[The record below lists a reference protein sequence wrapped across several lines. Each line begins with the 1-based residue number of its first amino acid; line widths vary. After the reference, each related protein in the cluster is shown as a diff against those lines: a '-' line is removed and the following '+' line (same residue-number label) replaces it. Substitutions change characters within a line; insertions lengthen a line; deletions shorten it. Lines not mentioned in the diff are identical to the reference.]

1 MATDREYQRVPEPPT
16 NPDIPGHHHDNDD
29 DDPGRDKQI
38 DRQIDNNS
46 FEDSVSSEHKTCSPK
61 IQSSFILCC
70 GFLCF
75 GASMAIIGP
84 TVLELGCLTGED
96 VGNMSWVFFA
106 QTCSALAGA
115 ICSGVIT
122 DRFNINYN
130 IFLAIVITIHAV
142 ALTIL
147 PFTRSLGSLLV
158 LTSFHGLFGGFQ
170 DTATNL
176 RMIIMH
182 GQDVPPFLQTLF
194 FFYGLGAFLS
204 PIIAGNFLS
213 EECNRGES
221 QLGDFAFSRRSVL
234 SEMVYSRRR
243 RHNGIGMN
251 LWLKQIKDKQAMFAT
266 NLSTSAGDVTG
277 TDAPFATPHPQIIK
291 ITTTRIHYAYFII
304 AMIHFVVTI
313 GLWCLFCIERK
324 REQKAQLLSAEANA
338 NGDEVGS
345 VSSDRMDDSLS
356 RSDRSEID
364 PTIKSQVVC
373 ISFWI
378 AVMVFICDGLQ
389 GSFGSYIYTY
399 AVKINIGISADDA
412 AYLNSLFWGALALG
426 RLLAIFV
433 SLYVSP
439 RVMLLVDVIGC
450 LVSITLMFI
459 FRAHSISLWVG
470 TTTFGLC
477 LSNIFPTSVSMA
489 ESYFRLTGTITC
501 FFVVCSGLGEMTIPL
516 VIGKLFDVIGPVS
529 FLIISSILCV
539 TSVGIYLA
547 VIINGR
553 GITQKLLN
561 TTSGSLNTLQDE
573 TALNISPKQNGGG
586 QGGGGGEGEDRGIYS
601 PSGTINFEHAT
612 ASTPV
617 NLDMPRDMPGE
628 TEESRDFSRDHDAGV
643 AGEKK
648 EK

>member
-1 MATDREYQRVPEPPT
+1 MAGQSDRDYHRLDGQPK
-16 NPDIPGHHHDNDD
+16 PDLASDSG
-29 DDPGRDKQI
+29 DPGGDGKQI
-38 DRQIDNNS
+38 DRQIDNS

-142 ALTIL
+142 ALSIL
-147 PFTRSLGSLLV
+147 PFTRSLGALLV

-213 EECNRGES
+213 EECNRGENS
-221 QLGDFAFSRRSVL
+221 LSDFAFSRRSVM
-234 SEMVYSRRR
+234 SEMAFSRRR

-251 LWLKQIKDKQAMFAT
+251 LWLKQIKDKQLMFAT
-266 NLSTSAGDVTG
+266 NVSSHG
-277 TDAPFATPHPQIIK
+277 TETFATPHPQIIK
-291 ITTTRIHYAYFII
+291 ITTTRIHYAYFIVAI
-304 AMIHFVVTI
+304 IHFVVTI

-324 REQKAQLLSAEANA
+324 REQKAQLLSADAN
-338 NGDEVGS
+338 DEMS
-345 VSSDRMDDSLS
+345 VSSDRLDDSLS

-439 RVMLLVDVIGC
+439 RIMLLVDVIGC
-450 LVSITLMFI
+450 LVSIMLMFI

-529 FLIISSILCV
+529 FLIISSILCI

-553 GITQKLLN
+553 GITQKQLS
-561 TTSGSLNTLQDE
+561 TSHTHDE
-573 TALNISPKQNGGG
+573 TLNISPKHDRKFP
-586 QGGGGGEGEDRGIYS
+586 EDEMYS

-617 NLDMPRDMPGE
+617 NLDLHEESEESHDRSHDRDMS
-628 TEESRDFSRDHDAGV
+628 TT
-643 AGEKK
+643 KK
-648 EK
+648 EDGK